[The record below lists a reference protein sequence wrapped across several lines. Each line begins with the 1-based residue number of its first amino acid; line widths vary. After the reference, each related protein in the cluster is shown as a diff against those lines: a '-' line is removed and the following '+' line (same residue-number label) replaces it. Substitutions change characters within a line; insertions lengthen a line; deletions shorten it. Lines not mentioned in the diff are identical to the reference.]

1 MAKSDLKIKANDSRT
16 GTSVTSTI
24 SYINPAATNEQLATL
39 GAMINSF
46 TTNVYDHSER
56 VTTANVNTEPGGG
69 EKPVPTLVVTKDGNP
84 IIDGGSYSYP
94 ALQPLSFDCTY
105 DGDGSLFVVNP
116 NFQAVS
122 VTKMT
127 NGTTFQI
134 NSTAVN
140 TVTISFGATATA
152 NYQYAPLITASFSF
166 T

>member
-1 MAKSDLKIKANDSRT
+1 MKIKANDSRT
-16 GTSVTSTI
+16 ATSITTTI

-69 EKPVPTLVVTKDGNP
+69 EKPVPTLIVKKGDDT
-84 IIDGGSYSYP
+84 IIDGSSYTYP
-94 ALQPLSFDCTY
+94 ALQSISFDCTY

-116 NFQAVS
+116 NTQAVS

-134 NSTAVN
+134 NSTAVT
-140 TVTISFGATATA
+140 TVTISFGATASA
-152 NYQYAPLITASFSF
+152 NYQYAPLITATF
-166 T
+166 TFTT